1 MSDSFLG
8 YLLAA
13 CALLLFST
21 STLVTKGASSRLD
34 IGLGFLIATF
44 VNVVFSALALVIQTK
59 YNLEPCPLCI
69 TQRMF
74 FMGLGVLFLIGA
86 FVKPASILQKIFTLL
101 QVVTALGG
109 AGWAIR
115 HWWLQAHKGEISAD
129 CGVGFDYMFDNFPIK
144 KMFTLIFKGTG
155 DCAAIDWTFLGLT
168 LPQLALITFV
178 SFGIYALWIGFKK
191 A

>member
-1 MSDSFLG
+1 MKN
-8 YLLAA
+8 
-13 CALLLFST
+13 LFSGK
-21 STLVTKGASSRLD
+21 SGYV
-34 IGLGFLIATF
+34 LGSVACFAT
-44 VNVVFSALALVIQTK
+44 VALALVNQTK

-69 TQRMF
+69 TQRLF

-86 FVKPASILQKIFTLL
+86 FVKPASLLQKIFTFL
-101 QVVTALGG
+101 QVATALGG

-115 HWWLQAHKGEISAD
+115 HWYLQAHKGEIIAD
-129 CGVGFDYMFDNFPIK
+129 CGVGFDYMFENFPLK

-168 LPQLALITFV
+168 LPQLALITFIA
-178 SFGIYALWIGFKK
+178 FAIYAVWLGFKK

>member
-1 MSDSFLG
+1 MLKN
-8 YLLAA
+8 
-13 CALLLFST
+13 LFSGK
-21 STLVTKGASSRLD
+21 SGYIVG
-34 IGLGFLIATF
+34 GIACFAT
-44 VNVVFSALALVIQTK
+44 VALALVIQTK

-86 FVKPASILQKIFTLL
+86 FIKPASLLQKIFTFL
-101 QVVTALGG
+101 QVATALGG

-115 HWWLQAHKGEISAD
+115 HWYLQAHKGEIIAD
-129 CGVGFDYMFDNFPIK
+129 CGVGYDYMWENFPLK

-178 SFGIYALWIGFKK
+178 GFAGYAVFLLK
-191 A
+191 AKPV